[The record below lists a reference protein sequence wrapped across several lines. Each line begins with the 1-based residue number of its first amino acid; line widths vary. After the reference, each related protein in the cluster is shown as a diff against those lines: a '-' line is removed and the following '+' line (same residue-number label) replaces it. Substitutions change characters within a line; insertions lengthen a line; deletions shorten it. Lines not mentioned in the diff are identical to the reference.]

1 MAETYLIAGG
11 GTGGHLYPGI
21 AIADEIRRRRPEA
34 KVIFAGR
41 GLPLEKSIVERHGY
55 ALVAVKSGGVVGRS
69 LGKRIAGLTMA
80 ARGFFEA
87 GRMLDVL
94 RPVAVVGVGGYASF
108 PMVLAAQSRGIPT
121 VIQDQNAV
129 PGLSNRLLGWRAR
142 GIALTY
148 DETRRHFGG
157 RGVVTGN
164 PVRAEFMAADR
175 DAARKRR
182 QSGDPLRR
190 LLIFGGS
197 QGARALNDA
206 AIAALP
212 HLEARRDRLHV
223 VHGTGER
230 DRDRVAAAYAQHR
243 IDADVRPYLTDIRA
257 AYEAADLVVSRSGAS
272 TMSELAACGKP
283 AILVPL
289 PTSAHDHQR
298 RNAAA
303 AVAAGA
309 AFLLEEKDLD
319 GASLASAI
327 GSLLDDPAR
336 LDAMERAMNGLARTD
351 AAPRIVDLLESVAPA
366 QGARPG

>member
-1 MAETYLIAGG
+1 VAETYLIAGG

-21 AIADEIRRRRPEA
+21 AIADEIRRRKPEA

-41 GLPLEKSIVERHGY
+41 GLALERSIVERHGY

-80 ARGFFEA
+80 VRGFFEA
-87 GRMLDVL
+87 GRVLDVL
-94 RPVAVVGVGGYASF
+94 RPKAVVGVGGYASF

-129 PGLSNRLLGWRAR
+129 PGLSNRILGRRAR
-142 GIALTY
+142 AIALTY

-164 PVRAEFMAADR
+164 PVRAEFVSADR
-175 DAARKRR
+175 DAARRQR
-182 QSGDPLRR
+182 QSGDPLRH

-197 QGARALNDA
+197 QGARKLNDA
-206 AIAALP
+206 VIAALP
-212 HLEARRDRLHV
+212 LLAARRDGLRV
-223 VHGTGER
+223 VHGTGPS
-230 DRDRVAAAYAQHR
+230 DHDRVAAAYAR
-243 IDADVRPYLTDIRA
+243 AGIDADVRPYLTDICA
-257 AYEAADLVVSRSGAS
+257 AYENADLVVSRSGAS

-289 PTSAHDHQR
+289 PSAAHDHQR
-298 RNAAA
+298 RNAGA

-309 AFLLEEKDLD
+309 AVLLEEKDLD
-319 GASLASAI
+319 GARLAGAVTA
-327 GSLLDDPAR
+327 LLDDPAR
-336 LDAMERAMNGLARTD
+336 LDAMERAASGLARPD
-351 AAPRIVDLLESVAPA
+351 AASRIVDLVESVA
-366 QGARPG
+366 

>member
-1 MAETYLIAGG
+1 VAETYLIAGG

-21 AIADEIRRRRPEA
+21 AIADEIKRRRPEA

-41 GLPLEKSIVERHGY
+41 GLPLERSIVERHGY
-55 ALVAVKSGGVVGRS
+55 ALVAVKSGGIVGRS
-69 LGKRIAGLTMA
+69 LLKRMAGLTMA
-80 ARGFFEA
+80 VRGFFEA

-94 RPVAVVGVGGYASF
+94 RPRVVVGVGGYASF

-129 PGLSNRLLGWRAR
+129 PGLSNRLLGRSAKA
-142 GIALTY
+142 IALTY

-164 PVRAEFMAADR
+164 PVRAEFMAADSY
-175 DAARKRR
+175 AARQRR
-182 QSGDPLRR
+182 QSGDPMRH

-206 AIAALP
+206 VIAALP
-212 HLEARRDRLHV
+212 HLEARCSRLHV

-230 DRDRVAAAYAQHR
+230 DRDRVAGAYAKHR
-243 IDADVRPYLTDIRA
+243 IEADVRPYLTEIRT
-257 AYEAADLVVSRSGAS
+257 AYEAADLVIARSGAS

-289 PTSAHDHQR
+289 PNAAHDHQR
-298 RNAAA
+298 RNAEA

-309 AFLLEEKDLD
+309 AVLLEEKDLSGQALA
-319 GASLASAI
+319 GAVGA
-327 GSLLDDPAR
+327 LLDDPAR
-336 LDAMERAMNGLARTD
+336 LDAMEREASGLARPD
-351 AAPRIVDLLESVAPA
+351 AASRIVDLVESVA
-366 QGARPG
+366 GERR